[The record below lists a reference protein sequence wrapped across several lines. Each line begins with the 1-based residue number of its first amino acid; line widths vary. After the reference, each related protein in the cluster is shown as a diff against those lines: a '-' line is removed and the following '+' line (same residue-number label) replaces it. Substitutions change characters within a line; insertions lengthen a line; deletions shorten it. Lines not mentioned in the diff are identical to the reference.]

1 MINGRINYIN
11 CRLLISYYFW
21 FFMIGCGIYCIKQ
34 KEIEFTILSILV
46 MFIGGLIITLAI
58 IGLFN
63 VYAAFRE
70 TTVKVISKGC
80 IESIISEQV
89 TDKDIIDS
97 SKTYYIKIDSGEKII
112 LSEKEWNKVTN
123 EYTYVPIE
131 AEYIEED

>member
-1 MINGRINYIN
+1 MVG
-11 CRLLISYYFW
+11 LIVSIVGLSLVIILAFVI
-21 FFMIGCGIYCIKQ
+21 IGFGIYCIKQ
-34 KEIEFTILSILV
+34 KEIEFTILSVLI
-46 MFIGGLIITLAI
+46 MFMGVFTTALAI
-58 IGLFN
+58 IGLFD
-63 VYAAFRE
+63 VCVAFQE
-70 TTVKVISKGC
+70 ITVKVISKGC